1 MRTVAL
7 YSGNLCDKI
16 QITRW
21 IATSELILAFIKR
34 PEPPPMIVYSA
45 TKAQFC
51 ETVRE
56 NRIGQTILDAFRQ
69 HLGHN
74 PSPSEAQAF
83 QNSLNYVGNMLY
95 SPSIPAD
102 TGVAVE
108 YKIPQS
114 SKRIDF
120 IVTGFNEEDK
130 PVAIVIELKQWT
142 DVETTPKD
150 AIVRTWVG
158 AAEREVLH
166 PSYQAWSYAQ
176 FMTDFNE
183 FVDHHHV
190 RLLPCAYLHN
200 CHDETGV
207 RSPFYRE
214 HLGRAP
220 VFLGDESKD
229 LENFI
234 ATHVRKGDR
243 GDLLYKL
250 DRGKIRPS
258 KSLTDHLASLLKGN
272 KEFVM
277 IDEQKVVYEAAIHL
291 STTATTANRKVLI
304 VRGGPGTGKSVV
316 AVNLLVELS
325 SRGKLV
331 QYVTRNAAPREV
343 YRSKLAGTIRRT
355 RIDNLFKNS
364 GFYQTCK
371 PGELDV
377 LVVDEA
383 HRLTEKSG
391 LYMNEGE
398 NQIKEV
404 IEASKVTV
412 FFLDEDQRVTINDI
426 GTGDEI
432 SRWADHFNA
441 EVSEL
446 ELPSQF
452 RCNGE
457 SGYISF
463 LDQLLQIRPTA
474 NTTLEEI
481 NYDFRVMRNPSELK
495 EAIFQKNDEG
505 FRSRLVAGYCWNWVS
520 KKNHNQNDICFD
532 EYGFAMPWNLSDDG
546 SLWLLKEG
554 SEHQVGCI
562 HTCQGLELDYVGVI
576 IGPDF
581 KVRRGV
587 VETNAGGRA
596 QTDRSLR
603 GIKKMIEQ
611 DPQKALCVADLV
623 IKNTYRTLMTRGM
636 KGCYIWA
643 SDFETNEWLR
653 DSL

>member
-1 MRTVAL
+1 
-7 YSGNLCDKI
+7 
-16 QITRW
+16 
-21 IATSELILAFIKR
+21 
-34 PEPPPMIVYSA
+34 MIVYSA

-83 QNSLNYVGNMLY
+83 QNSLNFVGNMLQA
-95 SPSIPAD
+95 PSIPAD
-102 TGVAVE
+102 AGVAVE

-158 AAEREVLH
+158 GAEREVLH

-190 RLLPCAYLHN
+190 RLHPCAYLHN

-207 RSPFYRE
+207 RSPFYWE

-220 VFLGDESKD
+220 VFLGDESKN

-258 KSLTDHLASLLKGN
+258 KSLTDHLGSLLKGN

-277 IDEQKVVYEAAIHL
+277 IDEQKLVYEAAIHL

-331 QYVTRNAAPREV
+331 QYVTRNAAPRAV
-343 YRSKLAGTIRRT
+343 YRSKLAGTIKRT

-364 GFYQTCK
+364 GFYQSCK

-404 IEASKVTV
+404 IEASKLSV

-432 SRWADHFNA
+432 VRWADHFKA

-457 SGYISF
+457 SGYIAW

-474 NTTLEEI
+474 NTTLDGI
-481 NYDFRVMRNPSELK
+481 NYDFQVMRNPSELK
-495 EAIFQKNDEG
+495 DAIYHKNDQG
-505 FRSRLVAGYCWNWVS
+505 LRSRLVAGYCWNWVS
-520 KKNHNQNDICFD
+520 KNKPNLNDICFG

-546 SLWLLKEG
+546 GLWLLKEG
-554 SEHQVGCI
+554 SENQVGCI

-587 VETNAGGRA
+587 VETDLGGRA
-596 QTDRSLR
+596 RTDYSLR
-603 GIKKMIEQ
+603 GIKKLFKEN
-611 DPQKALCVADLV
+611 PQKALWIADRV

-636 KGCYIWA
+636 KGCYVWA
-643 SDFETNEWLR
+643 SDVETNEWLR
-653 DSL
+653 DCI

>member
-1 MRTVAL
+1 
-7 YSGNLCDKI
+7 
-16 QITRW
+16 
-21 IATSELILAFIKR
+21 
-34 PEPPPMIVYSA
+34 MIVYSA

-83 QNSLNYVGNMLY
+83 QNSLNFVGNMLQA
-95 SPSIPAD
+95 PSIPAD
-102 TGVAVE
+102 AGVAVE

-158 AAEREVLH
+158 GAEREVLH

-183 FVDHHHV
+183 FVDHHQV
-190 RLLPCAYLHN
+190 RLHPCAYLHN

-207 RSPFYRE
+207 RSPFYWE

-220 VFLGDESKD
+220 VFLGDESKN

-234 ATHVRKGDR
+234 AIHVRKGDR

-250 DRGKIRPS
+250 DKGKIRPS
-258 KSLTDHLASLLKGN
+258 KSLTDHLGSLLKGN

-277 IDEQKVVYEAAIHL
+277 IDEQKLVFEAAIHL
-291 STTATTANRKVLI
+291 STSATTAKRKVLI

-331 QYVTRNAAPREV
+331 QYVTRNAAPRAV
-343 YRSKLAGTIRRT
+343 YRSKLAGTIKRT

-371 PGELDV
+371 AGELDV

-404 IEASKVTV
+404 IEASKLTV

-432 SRWADHFNA
+432 VRWADHFNA

-474 NTTLEEI
+474 NTNLEGI
-481 NYDFRVMRNPSELK
+481 NYDFQVMRNPSELR
-495 EAIFQKNDEG
+495 EAIFQKNDQG
-505 FRSRLVAGYCWNWVS
+505 LRSRLVAGYCWNWVS
-520 KKNHNQNDICFD
+520 KNKPILNDICFG
-532 EYGFAMPWNLSDDG
+532 EYGFAMPWNLSVDG
-546 SLWLLKEG
+546 SLWLLTEG
-554 SEHQVGCI
+554 SENQVGCI

-596 QTDRSLR
+596 RTDRSLR
-603 GIKKMIEQ
+603 GIKKMIEE
-611 DPQKALCVADLV
+611 DPQKALRVADRV

-653 DSL
+653 DCI

>member
-1 MRTVAL
+1 
-7 YSGNLCDKI
+7 
-16 QITRW
+16 
-21 IATSELILAFIKR
+21 
-34 PEPPPMIVYSA
+34 MIVYSA

-83 QNSLNYVGNMLY
+83 QNSLNFVGNMLQA
-95 SPSIPAD
+95 PSIPAD
-102 TGVAVE
+102 AGVAVE

-158 AAEREVLH
+158 GAEREVLH

-183 FVDHHHV
+183 FVDHHQV
-190 RLLPCAYLHN
+190 RLHPCAYLHN

-207 RSPFYRE
+207 RSPFYWE

-220 VFLGDESKD
+220 VFLGDESKN

-234 ATHVRKGDR
+234 AIHVRKGDR

-250 DRGKIRPS
+250 DKGKIRPS
-258 KSLTDHLASLLKGN
+258 KSLTDHLGSLLKGN

-277 IDEQKVVYEAAIHL
+277 IDEQKLVYEAAIYL
-291 STTATTANRKVLI
+291 STSATTTNRKVLI

-331 QYVTRNAAPREV
+331 QYVTRNAAPRAV
-343 YRSKLAGTIRRT
+343 YRSKLAGTIKRT

-371 PGELDV
+371 AGELDV

-404 IEASKVTV
+404 IEASKLTV

-432 SRWADHFNA
+432 VRWADHFNA

-474 NTTLEEI
+474 NTNLEGI
-481 NYDFRVMRNPSELK
+481 NYDFQVMRNPSELR
-495 EAIFQKNDEG
+495 EAIFQKNDQG
-505 FRSRLVAGYCWNWVS
+505 LRSRLVAGYCWNWVS
-520 KKNHNQNDICFD
+520 KNKPNLNDICFG
-532 EYGFAMPWNLSDDG
+532 EYGFAMPWNLSVDG
-546 SLWLLKEG
+546 SLWLLTEG
-554 SEHQVGCI
+554 SENQVGCI

-596 QTDRSLR
+596 RTDRSLR
-603 GIKKMIEQ
+603 GIKKMIEE
-611 DPQKALCVADLV
+611 DPQQALSVADRV

-653 DSL
+653 DCI

>member
-1 MRTVAL
+1 
-7 YSGNLCDKI
+7 
-16 QITRW
+16 
-21 IATSELILAFIKR
+21 
-34 PEPPPMIVYSA
+34 MIVYSA

-83 QNSLNYVGNMLY
+83 QNSLNFVGNMLQA
-95 SPSIPAD
+95 PSIPAD
-102 TGVAVE
+102 AGVAVE

-158 AAEREVLH
+158 GAEREVLH

-190 RLLPCAYLHN
+190 RLHPCAYLHN

-207 RSPFYRE
+207 RSPFYWE

-220 VFLGDESKD
+220 VFLGDESKN

-234 ATHVRKGDR
+234 AIHVRKGDR

-250 DRGKIRPS
+250 DKGKIRPS
-258 KSLTDHLASLLKGN
+258 KSLTDHLGSLLKGN

-277 IDEQKVVYEAAIHL
+277 IDEQKLVFEAAIHL
-291 STTATTANRKVLI
+291 STSATTANRKVLI

-331 QYVTRNAAPREV
+331 QYVTRNAAPRAV
-343 YRSKLAGTIRRT
+343 YRSKLAGTIKRT

-371 PGELDV
+371 AGELDV

-404 IEASKVTV
+404 IEVSKLTV

-432 SRWADHFNA
+432 VRWADHFNA

-474 NTTLEEI
+474 NTNLEGI
-481 NYDFRVMRNPSELK
+481 NYDFQVMRNPSELK
-495 EAIFQKNDEG
+495 DAIFHKNDQG
-505 FRSRLVAGYCWNWVS
+505 LRSRLVAGYCWNWVS
-520 KKNHNQNDICFD
+520 KNKPNLHDICFG
-532 EYGFAMPWNLSDDG
+532 EYGFAMPWNLSVDG
-546 SLWLLKEG
+546 SLWLLTEG
-554 SEHQVGCI
+554 SENQVGCI

-576 IGPDF
+576 IGADF
-581 KVRRGV
+581 RVRRGV

-596 QTDRSLR
+596 RTDRSLR
-603 GIKKMIEQ
+603 GIKKMIEE
-611 DPQKALCVADLV
+611 DPQQALGVADRV

-636 KGCYIWA
+636 KGCYVWA
-643 SDFETNEWLR
+643 ADVETNEWLR
-653 DSL
+653 DCSSRKSESATGS

>member
-1 MRTVAL
+1 
-7 YSGNLCDKI
+7 
-16 QITRW
+16 
-21 IATSELILAFIKR
+21 
-34 PEPPPMIVYSA
+34 MIVYSA
-45 TKAQFC
+45 TKTQFC

-56 NRIGQTILDAFRQ
+56 NRIGQTIQDAFRQ

-83 QNSLNYVGNMLY
+83 QNSLNYVGNMLQ
-95 SPSIPAD
+95 SPSIPDDA
-102 TGVAVE
+102 GVAVE

-120 IVTGFNEEDK
+120 IVTGFNEEGK

-142 DVETTPKD
+142 DVEETPKD

-158 AAEREVLH
+158 GAEREVLH

-183 FVDHHHV
+183 YVDSHHV
-190 RLLPCAYLHN
+190 RLQPCAYLRN
-200 CHDETGV
+200 CHDASAV
-207 RSPFYRE
+207 RSPFYWE
-214 HLGRAP
+214 HLDRAP
-220 VFLGDESKD
+220 VFLGDESKA

-243 GDLLYKL
+243 GELLYKIEK
-250 DRGKIRPS
+250 GKIRPS
-258 KSLTDHLASLLKGN
+258 KSLTDHLGSLLQGN

-277 IDEQKVVYEAAIHL
+277 IDEQKIVYEAAMHL
-291 STTATTANRKVLI
+291 ASSATTAKRKVLI

-343 YRSKLAGTIRRT
+343 YRSKLAGTLKRT

-364 GFYQTCK
+364 GFYK
-371 PGELDV
+371 DRGPGELDV

-404 IEASKVTV
+404 IEASKLAV
-412 FFLDEDQRVTINDI
+412 FFVDEDQRVTINDI

-432 SRWADHFNA
+432 VRWADHFNA
-441 EVSEL
+441 QVTEL

-457 SGYISF
+457 SGYIAW
-463 LDQLLQIRPTA
+463 LDQLLQVRETA
-474 NTTLEEI
+474 NTTLEGI
-481 NYDFRVMRNPSELK
+481 QYDFQVMKNPAELRQ
-495 EAIFQKNDEG
+495 AIFEKNDQG
-505 FRSRLVAGYCWNWVS
+505 LRSRLVAGYCWNWVS
-520 KKNHNQNDICFD
+520 KKSPGLYDICFP
-532 EYGFAMPWNLSDDG
+532 EYEFAMPWNLSVDRN
-546 SLWLLKEG
+546 LWLLKDG
-554 SEHQVGCI
+554 SENQVGCI

-581 KVRRGV
+581 KVRSGL

-596 QTDRSLR
+596 KTDKSLR
-603 GIKKMIEQ
+603 GIKKMLEE
-611 DPQKALCVADLV
+611 DPQKALRIADRV

-636 KGCYIWA
+636 KGCYVWA
-643 SDFETNEWLR
+643 TDLETNEWLR
-653 DSL
+653 DCASLD

>member
-1 MRTVAL
+1 M
-7 YSGNLCDKI
+7 
-16 QITRW
+16 
-21 IATSELILAFIKR
+21 
-34 PEPPPMIVYSA
+34 
-45 TKAQFC
+45 
-51 ETVRE
+51 
-56 NRIGQTILDAFRQ
+56 
-69 HLGHN
+69 
-74 PSPSEAQAF
+74 
-83 QNSLNYVGNMLY
+83 
-95 SPSIPAD
+95 
-102 TGVAVE
+102 
-108 YKIPQS
+108 
-114 SKRIDF
+114 
-120 IVTGFNEEDK
+120 
-130 PVAIVIELKQWT
+130 
-142 DVETTPKD
+142 
-150 AIVRTWVG
+150 
-158 AAEREVLH
+158 
-166 PSYQAWSYAQ
+166 
-176 FMTDFNE
+176 
-183 FVDHHHV
+183 
-190 RLLPCAYLHN
+190 
-200 CHDETGV
+200 
-207 RSPFYRE
+207 
-214 HLGRAP
+214 
-220 VFLGDESKD
+220 
-229 LENFI
+229 
-234 ATHVRKGDR
+234 RKGDR

-250 DRGKIRPS
+250 DKGKIRPS
-258 KSLTDHLASLLKGN
+258 KSLTDHLGSLLKGN

-277 IDEQKVVYEAAIHL
+277 IDEQKLVFEAAIHL
-291 STTATTANRKVLI
+291 STSATTAKRKVLI

-331 QYVTRNAAPREV
+331 QYVTRNAAPRAV
-343 YRSKLAGTIRRT
+343 YRSKLAGTIKRT

-371 PGELDV
+371 AGELDV

-404 IEASKVTV
+404 IEASKLTV

-432 SRWADHFNA
+432 VRWADHFNA

-474 NTTLEEI
+474 NTSLEGI
-481 NYDFRVMRNPSELK
+481 NYDFQVMRNPSELK
-495 EAIFQKNDEG
+495 DAIFHKNDQG
-505 FRSRLVAGYCWNWVS
+505 LRSRLVAGYCWNWVS
-520 KKNHNQNDICFD
+520 KNKPNLNDICFG
-532 EYGFAMPWNLSDDG
+532 EYGFAMPWNLSVDG
-546 SLWLLKEG
+546 SLWLLTEG
-554 SEHQVGCI
+554 SENQVGCI

-596 QTDRSLR
+596 RTDRSLR
-603 GIKKMIEQ
+603 GIKKMIEE
-611 DPQKALCVADLV
+611 DPQKALRVADRV

-653 DSL
+653 DCI